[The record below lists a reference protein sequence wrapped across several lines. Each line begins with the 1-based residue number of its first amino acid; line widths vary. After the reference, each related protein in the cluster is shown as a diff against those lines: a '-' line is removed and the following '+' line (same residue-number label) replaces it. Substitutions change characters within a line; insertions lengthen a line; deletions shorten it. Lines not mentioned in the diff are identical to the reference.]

1 MKIKTAINIDPKC
14 KGVKKGK
21 RLRTSYVSVPIAF
34 IHLSNNLREHIYQFF
49 LSLFLQ
55 TIKSRDA
62 WNSTESST
70 DFPCCYFDIC
80 HVNNANNSF
89 FCEINAFH
97 EGDSAH
103 AEVVA
108 YFERVSFKWSVR
120 DNVGNHH
127 SNSKNWS

>member
-1 MKIKTAINIDPKC
+1 MY
-14 KGVKKGK
+14 KGNFYAG
-21 RLRTSYVSVPIAF
+21 I
-34 IHLSNNLREHIYQFF
+34 

-70 DFPCCYFDIC
+70 DFPRCYFDIC

-89 FCEINAFH
+89 FCEIKTSH

-103 AEVVA
+103 AEVVT

-120 DNVGNHH
+120 DNSGDHH
-127 SNSKNWS
+127 GNSKKWLLLEIVAKENKLS